1 MNPILFLRAASPS
14 PPMTC
19 FFTKIVCRISVKHKR
34 GEFNPF
40 LPAEWAHLPLWS
52 FFFYKNCM
60 VYYSKSKWGESNP
73 FFVSVASPP
82 TFMTFFLQKSHG
94 IWESN
99 INKMNSNCFFCK
111 RIEPT
116 LPYHLLLKKIAKW
129 GRVKRKWGESN
140 IFSKAASPHAPMT
153 SFFLIQK
160 WITCES
166 YM

>member
-1 MNPILFLRAASPS
+1 MNWILLWQQSEPTYLYDIYFAKIAWCISQKVNEVNPILNCKRNKPTDLYDLFFAKIAWYLR
-14 PPMTC
+14 
-19 FFTKIVCRISVKHKR
+19 F
-34 GEFNPF
+34 
-40 LPAEWAHLPLWS
+40 
-52 FFFYKNCM
+52 
-60 VYYSKSKWGESNP
+60 KWNE
-73 FFVSVASPP
+73 
-82 TFMTFFLQKSHG
+82 
-94 IWESN
+94 
-99 INKMNSNCFFCK
+99 MNSNCFFWK
-111 RIEPT
+111 RIKPT